1 MTDMEVANTQED
13 AANTPSE
20 WFWAEGIKGEGP
32 RPDYLPEKFSSVSDA
47 AKARAELEKKLGA
60 FTGAPETYSV
70 EHLGLD
76 PEQHTLKELIGLS
89 KELNMSQSGFDK
101 LISKLMGAQEAEK
114 TVSLEDEIL
123 ALGEDGQR
131 QKRQFEHFTKNNL
144 QPEEL
149 ELVSGWIKS
158 ANDMKV
164 FNELVKGVYGK
175 RIPTDNSM
183 YLAGTNDTEE
193 SVRNEMSANLDRYK
207 NDKAYR
213 EDIRNRLNY
222 IEVKNKR
229 GAGLSS

>member
-1 MTDMEVANTQED
+1 MTDTESTNTETATD
-13 AANTPSE
+13 APSE

-60 FTGAPETYSV
+60 FTGAPDTYSV

-89 KELNMSQSGFDK
+89 KELNMSQEGFDK

-114 TVSLEDEIL
+114 TVSLDEEI
-123 ALGEDGQR
+123 ATLGEEGQR
-131 QKRQFEHFTKNNL
+131 LKRQYEHFTKNNL

-149 ELVSGWIKS
+149 ELVSGWIKTP
-158 ANDMKV
+158 NDMKV

-175 RIPTDNSM
+175 RIPTDNSA

-193 SVRNEMSANLDRYK
+193 SIRSEISANLERYR
-207 NDKAYR
+207 NDKAFR
-213 EDIRNRLNY
+213 EDIRNRLNFV
-222 IEVKNKR
+222 EAKAKR
-229 GAGLSS
+229 G